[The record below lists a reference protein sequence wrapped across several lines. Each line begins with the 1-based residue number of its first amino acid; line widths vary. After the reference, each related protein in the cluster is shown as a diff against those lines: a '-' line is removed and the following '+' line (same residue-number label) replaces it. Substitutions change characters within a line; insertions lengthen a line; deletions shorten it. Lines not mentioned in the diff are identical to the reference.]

1 MRDAGDPVQRAAR
14 MHLQRLQDFQICM
27 RVFVPPN
34 NSSYVVKLCI
44 NPQLLRRNNSAS
56 RPAGGRSKA
65 SGVGQ
70 LLENG
75 ARKRRK
81 KKGVAE

>member
-1 MRDAGDPVQRAAR
+1 MPMEPLFTEKIKSFKIACEMLETLYNAQPACIFS
-14 MHLQRLQDFQICM
+14 DFKT
-27 RVFVPPN
+27 
-34 NSSYVVKLCI
+34 SDL
-44 NPQLLRRNNSAS
+44 
-56 RPAGGRSKA
+56 SKA